1 MSDISKPFG
10 GGLFHTHHRD
20 LIPPWVY
27 SPFAEQSA
35 KACARTGRAGRLGGA
50 RHTGRLGRRGARGA
64 LRRRSARKTARVLPQ
79 AALQA
84 GFRGATRAKRR
95 RGRACRATRVRAR
108 RRVSARVR
116 GVLPRNAAAQA
127 GYLGCTGRKPAFFR
141 QKTPFFGASRTARGQ
156 KRRKTRPLRGGFLR
170 KTPKTSRVSRRRVTG
185 LGSKRLPSGPPFSG
199 AALSQT
205 KVRRRLSQS
214 KARKPRGEKRKK
226 PPFFAAENALPI

>member
-1 MSDISKPFG
+1 M
-10 GGLFHTHHRD
+10 
-20 LIPPWVY
+20 
-27 SPFAEQSA
+27 
-35 KACARTGRAGRLGGA
+35 
-50 RHTGRLGRRGARGA
+50 GA
-64 LRRRSARKTARVLPQ
+64 LRRRSARKTAVFLPQ
-79 AALQA
+79 AALRA
-84 GFRGATRAKRR
+84 GFRGAARAKRR

-127 GYLGCTGRKPAFFR
+127 GYLGCTGQKAAFFR
-141 QKTPFFGASRTARGQ
+141 QKTPFFGASWAARGQ

-205 KVRRRLSQS
+205 KVRRPLSQS
-214 KARKPRGEKRKK
+214 KARKSRGEKKKKAAFFCRGKRPSYIAREAPPRIANYAETTPFVILLFRRGRAINVSRRGANPARPRARKGVG
-226 PPFFAAENALPI
+226 PRRDT

>member
-1 MSDISKPFG
+1 MSDISKRFG
-10 GGLFHTHHRD
+10 GGRFHTHHRD
-20 LIPPWVY
+20 LIPPWGY

-35 KACARTGRAGRLGGA
+35 KACAR
-50 RHTGRLGRRGARGA
+50 TGRLGRRGARGA
-64 LRRRSARKTARVLPQ
+64 LRRRSARKTARFLPKV
-79 AALQA
+79 ALQA
-84 GFRGATRAKRR
+84 GFRGAARAKRR
-95 RGRACRATRVRAR
+95 RGRVCRATRVRAR

-141 QKTPFFGASRTARGQ
+141 QKTPFFGASWAARGQ
-156 KRRKTRPLRGGFLR
+156 KRRKKRPLRGGLPR

-205 KVRRRLSQS
+205 KVRRPLSQS
-214 KARKPRGEKRKK
+214 KARKSRGEKKKKRRLFLPRKT
-226 PPFFAAENALPI
+226 PFLYSA